1 MSIETKTN
9 RAMSVL
15 TVCIHKTSGFLELQC
30 VYIEE
35 RTYTFKL
42 ALLCSTYTTHTI

>member
-9 RAMSVL
+9 RAMSVV
-15 TVCIHKTSGFLELQC
+15 TVRIHKTSGFLELQC

-35 RTYTFKL
+35 RTYSFKI
-42 ALLCSTYTTHTI
+42 ALSYSPYSAYTI